1 MENVMLDNILENNL
15 NNDTL
20 LIEEQNNLL
29 QSNLGK
35 ALNTGLDIALRVVL
49 PDFIEDQIINVKNTL
64 MNQGL
69 KEGFKNIVDSA
80 INLGK
85 SAIGIFSGKFEN
97 ATQVENVVKKGG
109 IIDSTSKLLNSAI
122 DLAKKNKLINNSTA
136 TMLKNGKN
144 VILDSINSN
153 IENVLTNQIKSV
165 EKLEKS
171 IENWKNY
178 YNQQD
183 ITKMN
188 KEYKTIN
195 KELKNIIPLENI
207 IKEAREI
214 ENIHNL
220 IINNGNEFNL
230 SETQL
235 ELAKKLV

>member
-1 MENVMLDNILENNL
+1 MEKIILNNVLENNL
-15 NNDTL
+15 NNDNL
-20 LIEEQNNLL
+20 LVEEQNNFL

-49 PDFIEDQIINVKNTL
+49 PDFIEDQIIGVKNTL
-64 MNQGL
+64 MEQGL
-69 KEGFKNIVDSA
+69 KEGFKSIVDSA
-80 INLGK
+80 IDLGK
-85 SAIGIFSGKFEN
+85 SAIGIFNGKFEN
-97 ATQVENVVKKGG
+97 TTQVENVVKKGG
-109 IIDSTSKLLNSAI
+109 IIDSTSKVLNSAI

-136 TMLKNGKN
+136 SMLKNGKN
-144 VILDSINSN
+144 VILNSINNN
-153 IENVLTNQIKSV
+153 IENMLTNQVKSV

-171 IENWKNY
+171 IENWKSY
-178 YNQQD
+178 YNEQD

-188 KEYKTIN
+188 KEYKNIN
-195 KELKNIIPLENI
+195 KELNNIMPLENI

-220 IINNGNEFNL
+220 ILNNGNNFNL